1 MIGIKKLD
9 RFILK
14 NFALVFAGSFFIC
27 LFVFMMQFTWRYVDE
42 LIGKGLSLEILA
54 KFFWYMG
61 LTLVPTALPLAFLL
75 GSLISFGNMGER
87 LEILAMKAAGVPL
100 IRIMRPIMVVA
111 VLGALTSFYFQ
122 NNTAPQAQLELRTL
136 LMSMKQ
142 SSPAVEIPEGTFYNG
157 IPNVNLY
164 VERKNAATGML
175 YQMIIY
181 KTDQGFDRA
190 QIVLADSGK
199 LEVTADKH
207 FLRLQLWSGEQ
218 FENLQQQSMSNLMQ
232 GANVPY
238 DRETFCYKQLLITF
252 DSNFNLM
259 SASELAGMPSA
270 KNLEQID
277 RSVDSMNHVVDS
289 LGMDNYRSA
298 MRQFFDMP
306 HVPAQD
312 SLRALRMARSGSLT
326 FDRLTDSLSAGVRQ
340 QAARAAGNRVSQL
353 QSDLEW
359 RGLLTKDNNSI
370 IRRHLIEWH
379 QKFTLSLACLFF
391 FFIGAPLGAIIRKG
405 GLGMPTVVS
414 VLIFIFYYII
424 NTSGMKM
431 ARDGSWNMIYGM
443 WVSTFVLTPVG
454 LFLTYKSNKDSVVFN
469 MEVYTRFFRRLLG
482 LRTKR
487 HIFVKEVIIED
498 PDYATLPVRLT
509 ELKQCCRRYAVREN
523 LLKPPGYV
531 STFFHHRDDHE
542 ISSISEQ
549 MEQLVEEMSNSRDRQ
564 LLMELERFPILF
576 TRAHVTPFSR
586 HWLNVACGVLFPLG
600 CIIWFRMW
608 RFRLRLMGDIRQ
620 IIKTCE
626 ALTVSVA
633 RVEAEMERRR
643 KNTDD

>member
-1 MIGIKKLD
+1 MIGIKKID
-9 RFILK
+9 SFILK

-61 LTLVPTALPLAFLL
+61 LTMVPTALPLAFLL
-75 GSLISFGNMGER
+75 GSLIAFGNMGER
-87 LEILAMKAAGVPL
+87 LEILAMKAAGIPL
-100 IRIMRPIMVVA
+100 IRIMCPIMVVA
-111 VLGALTSFYFQ
+111 VAAALVSFYFQ
-122 NNTAPQAQLELRTL
+122 NRIAPQAQLELRAL
-136 LMSMKQ
+136 LLSMKQ
-142 SSPAVEIPEGTFYNG
+142 NSPAVEIPEGTFYNS

-164 VERKNAATGML
+164 VQHKNAATGML
-175 YQMIIY
+175 YQLIIY

-218 FENLQQQSMSNLMQ
+218 FQNLQQQNTPQVMQ
-232 GANVPY
+232 GANVPF
-238 DRETFCYKQLLITF
+238 DRETFCYKHMLITF

-259 SASELAGMPSA
+259 SAADLADMPRA
-270 KNLEQID
+270 KNLQQID
-277 RSVDSMNHVVDS
+277 RSVDSLYQVVDS
-289 LGMDNYRSA
+289 LGRDNYTAA
-298 MRQFFDMP
+298 MRQYFNMP

-312 SLRALRMARSGSLT
+312 SLRALRLARSGLSY
-326 FDRLTDSLSAGVRQ
+326 DRLTDSLAPARLQ
-340 QAARAAGNRVSQL
+340 QALRLARSRASQV

-379 QKFTLSLACLFF
+379 QKFTLSLACMFF

-431 ARDGSWNMIYGM
+431 ARDGSWNMVYGM

-482 LRTKR
+482 LRVRR
-487 HIFVKEVIIED
+487 HLFPKEVVIDD
-498 PDYATLPVRLT
+498 PDYATLPARLKA
-509 ELKQCCRRYAVREN
+509 LQQRCRRYAVGHALQR
-523 LLKPPGYV
+523 PPRYV
-531 STFFHHRDDHE
+531 PTFFRYRPDHE
-542 ISSISEQ
+542 IAAISEQ
-549 MEQLVEEMSNSRDRQ
+549 LEQLVEEMSNSRDRQ
-564 LLMELERFPILF
+564 LLAEAERLPVLL
-576 TRAHVTPFSR
+576 TQAHVSPFSR
-586 HWLNVACGVLFPLG
+586 RWLNVMCGVLLPLG
-600 CIIWFRMW
+600 AVIWFRMW
-608 RFRLRLMGDIRQ
+608 RFRLRLLADIRQ
-620 IIKTCE
+620 IIQTCG
-626 ALTVSVA
+626 ALTAS
-633 RVEAEMERRR
+633 AERLCPAADSPQA
-643 KNTDD
+643 NLS